1 MSTFKVGEKVVC
13 INPIYNLIKNDI
25 YEISKIQQCKCGI
38 VNIELNGIKKQDIKG
53 VYDNTICECGI
64 IYYDCPDYFKSTR
77 FRKLD
82 YQFGHDICAEL
93 SRQYNE
99 DFVEL

>member
-1 MSTFKVGEKVVC
+1 MSNFRIGEKVVC
-13 INPIYNLIKNDI
+13 VDPILSLVKNEIYTIFQINNCKCGYVTVSVL
-25 YEISKIQQCKCGI
+25 EIDLSKDFNTTQCKCGKS
-38 VNIELNGIKKQDIKG
+38 IK
-53 VYDNTICECGI
+53 NPNLWS
-64 IYYDCPDYFKSTR
+64 PDR

>member
-1 MSTFKVGEKVVC
+1 MSNFRIGEKIVFIGAKHDKDPMCLLPKINEIVTVSGFSEVNKGSLYIREYPVATTGVVQS
-13 INPIYNLIKNDI
+13 I
-25 YEISKIQQCKCGI
+25 
-38 VNIELNGIKKQDIKG
+38 
-53 VYDNTICECGI
+53 T
-64 IYYDCPDYFKSTR
+64 DCC

-82 YQFGHDICAEL
+82 WQFGHDICAEL